1 MARQARLTMMGEVAS
16 MLAHE
21 LNQPLAAVASYGAGA
36 LNALTAARYR
46 DVEVLDAL
54 EHLGS
59 EARHAARI
67 VQRIRAYLTHHKPQI
82 EPCEINEVVRRALAM
97 LARKLA
103 RHGIVLEAR
112 YTPTLPPV
120 LADAVLIEQVVANL
134 VRNAIEALATATP
147 APARVVVAT
156 RLDGARGVHL
166 EVTDNGPGL
175 SGRDLA
181 TLCAPF
187 YSTKHESMGMGMG
200 LAICR
205 SIVEAHLGRFEAD
218 EAAGGGACFAVT
230 LPLATVAAAE
240 NLA

>member
-1 MARQARLTMMGEVAS
+1 